1 MSFFYI
7 ITSLTAVAGVI
18 YIWARL
24 LRFLPVPSA
33 FKWGLTALFLIA
45 SQNMLILRKLVE
57 TPLAH
62 DLIAKIGMVMGIVQA
77 FEITLIGMCGLCDLA
92 LLCFWL
98 GRRMAP
104 PVFRRGVPPDKLW
117 FKSSLRGLHKRA
129 VVLFTLGLIF
139 LGIGV
144 HGALREPII
153 KEQELSIA
161 GLPAALS
168 GVRMA
173 LLADVHIGA
182 GLDGEWLQ
190 EVVDATNAQKPDII
204 LIAGDVVDGTVER
217 LYEEVKCLAEL
228 QATYGVYLI
237 TGNHEYYSGYRD
249 WMRAFKR
256 MQLTV
261 LTNENRVV
269 NINGAELVIAGVT
282 DETSIS
288 FSEQPPPDPVA
299 AMIGAPD
306 KAVKILLR
314 HRPGKANEAAAL
326 GYDAQLSGHTHGGQ
340 IIFLYPLIKML
351 HGYVLGL
358 YNVDGMPLYVTP
370 GTGVWARFPIRLGT
384 TPEITILTL
393 SEK

>member
-1 MSFFYI
+1 MSFFYV

-18 YIWARL
+18 YIWLRL
-24 LRFLPVPSA
+24 LRFLPVPAA
-33 FKWGLTALFLIA
+33 FKWGLTALFLLA

-57 TPLAH
+57 TPLSH
-62 DLIAKIGMVMGIVQA
+62 DIIAKFGMIVGIIQA
-77 FEITLIGMCGLCDLA
+77 FEITLIGMCALCDLA
-92 LLCFWL
+92 LLGIWL
-98 GRRMAP
+98 GRRIAP
-104 PVFRRGVPPDKLW
+104 PVFRGDVPASKLW
-117 FKSSLRGLHKRA
+117 FHSSLRGLHKRA
-129 VVLFTLGLIF
+129 VVLFGLGLFF

-144 HGALREPII
+144 HGALREPVI
-153 KEQELSIA
+153 KEQNLPIA
-161 GLPAALS
+161 GLPVELS
-168 GVRMA
+168 GLRIA

-190 EVVDATNAQKPDII
+190 GVVEAANAEKPDLIF
-204 LIAGDVVDGTVER
+204 IAGDVVDGTVER
-217 LYEEVKCLAEL
+217 LFDDVKCLGEL
-228 QATYGVYLI
+228 HAPHGVYLI

-256 MQLTV
+256 MELTV
-261 LTNENRVV
+261 LTNENRVL
-269 NINGAELVIAGVT
+269 NINGAELVVAGVT

-299 AMIGAPD
+299 AMVGAPEG
-306 KAVKILLR
+306 AIKILLR
-314 HRPGKANEAAAL
+314 HRPAKASEAAAL

-340 IIFLYPLIKML
+340 IIFLYPLLKIL

-358 YNVDGMPLYVTP
+358 YQVDGMPLYVTP

-393 SEK
+393 TAK